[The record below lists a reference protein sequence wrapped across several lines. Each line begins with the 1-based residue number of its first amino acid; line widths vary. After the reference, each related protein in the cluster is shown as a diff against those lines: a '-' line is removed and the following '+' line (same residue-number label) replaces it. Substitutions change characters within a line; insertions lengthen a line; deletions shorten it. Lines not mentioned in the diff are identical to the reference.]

1 MATNLARTG
10 TAVRW
15 RDQTIVQLLEKLSR
29 HRNLEEDESAL
40 MERTVRR
47 LTPRREVWRWTEKE
61 DRLLKSVL
69 RRWPALKQQKPYERN
84 DRIRLL
90 AEELGRT
97 EWAVRR
103 RMERLRKAKNCSG
116 AGKKG
121 KRVRSKDD

>member
-61 DRLLKSVL
+61 DRLLKAMI
-69 RRWPALKQQKPYERN
+69 RRRARVGPPKPFQRN
-84 DRIRLL
+84 DEVRKI
-90 AEELGRT
+90 AEAFGRT
-97 EWAVRR
+97 EWAVYR
-103 RMERLRKAKNCSG
+103 RMERLRKCSRV
-116 AGKKG
+116 GKKG